1 MIYGGINMNLEK
13 LDSAIYDLEVSVR
26 QVKVAGKERELS
38 DILIETGFTDDNFDV
53 VSDLIRG
60 RKDIIERITQDA
72 MDDYTKVFTELVEV
86 AKVAQGYKDMSE
98 INLSISEEYFEIENE
113 SERLNEVETEEIKTN
128 NQ

>member
-1 MIYGGINMNLEK
+1 MNLEK